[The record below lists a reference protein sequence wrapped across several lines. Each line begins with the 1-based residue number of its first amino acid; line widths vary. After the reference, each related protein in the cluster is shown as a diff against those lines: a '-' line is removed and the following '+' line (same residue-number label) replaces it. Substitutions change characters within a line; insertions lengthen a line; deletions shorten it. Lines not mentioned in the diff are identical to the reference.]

1 MLILTPPCDTL
12 HHADQRATFQRRT
25 SVFCRLSFA
34 IRMTIT
40 RASFAR
46 SKSQPPKFARS
57 ATPSYVRTAGRGPR
71 RRWLRNV
78 RGDRGVAG
86 MTRGTASGGAGSG
99 AGSEA
104 DLMKV
109 KIDGSRR
116 RGGGMSTTR
125 GSTAMARVLRGEA
138 KRAHLSA
145 ADIARARL
153 RMTRRGRNDD
163 GGGIGDMLRD
173 RGAPMEVT
181 SGVLVARATLP
192 PSDIA
197 HVLLMT
203 KNITHGDIVI
213 VGGAL
218 GVQVQT
224 VLMMGI
230 PAHGTNDAPIATAA
244 HADTGIDHAHFRA
257 HPIRRLAPRHYRMGW
272 VLTPGI
278 DRLIRGPQVSPHR
291 RRTAPVISL
300 NASLNY
306 AANSKGREESHRLKL
321 HPAARAHVHAHP
333 HRPLHP
339 FPAIPPPPN
348 RRALLLQA
356 RVHHLVHHRP
366 SHHQPT
372 FCPIAFDRTCRR
384 RWTSTSKRPTTLA

>member
-1 MLILTPPCDTL
+1 
-12 HHADQRATFQRRT
+12 
-25 SVFCRLSFA
+25 
-34 IRMTIT
+34 MTII
-40 RASFAR
+40 RASFAL

-57 ATPSYVRTAGRGPR
+57 ATPSYVQSVGHGPR

-99 AGSEA
+99 AVSGA
-104 DLMKV
+104 GLMKV
-109 KIDGSRR
+109 KIGGSRR
-116 RGGGMSTTR
+116 RGGGTSTTKE
-125 GSTAMARVLRGEA
+125 SATMARVLRGEA
-138 KRAHLSA
+138 KRARLGA

-153 RMTRRGRNDD
+153 RLMRRGRSDG

-181 SGVLVARATLP
+181 SGVLVVGATLP

-197 HVLLMT
+197 RVPLMM
-203 KNITHGDIVI
+203 KNTARGGIVI

-218 GVQVQT
+218 GVRVRT

-230 PAHGTNDAPIATAA
+230 PAHGTNDAPIATAV

-257 HPIRRLAPRHYRMGW
+257 HPIRRLAPRHYRMDW

-278 DRLIRGPQVSPHR
+278 DRLIRGPPVNPHR
-291 RRTAPVISL
+291 RRTAPATLL
-300 NASLNY
+300 NASLSY
-306 AANSKGREESHRLKL
+306 AANSKGREESHRLKSHL
-321 HPAARAHVHAHP
+321 GAGAHVHAHP
-333 HRPLHP
+333 HWPLHP

-356 RVHHLVHHRP
+356 RVHRLVHHRP